1 MKKLL
6 FMPDAW
12 EDFEYWLDHD
22 PEIADRIRQLL
33 KECCRDPFR
42 GIGKP
47 EPLKHQLTGYWS
59 RRISREDRMVYRVDK
74 EHLVILQLRCHY

>member
-22 PEIADRIRQLL
+22 PETAERIPGR
-33 KECCRDPFR
+33 PY
-42 GIGKP
+42 GIPG
-47 EPLKHQLTGYWS
+47 G
-59 RRISREDRMVYRVDK
+59 
-74 EHLVILQLRCHY
+74 